1 MEHFPD
7 NSKLQQYGSIIL
19 SKLSSFECYPLGFF
33 EHGGIKALI
42 SAMTTHSLDAS
53 IQEAACFTLLNLC
66 SHINLKEAMSNDG
79 AIDSI
84 AMVMHTT
91 NLLTQELGCTKWW
104 NSGYHKYR
112 AASHRVCRCAR
123 NGLWLFVKFGFGI
136 DVIVL
141 AMVLHPEERLV
152 QEKAVNC

>member
-1 MEHFPD
+1 
-7 NSKLQQYGSIIL
+7 
-19 SKLSSFECYPLGFF
+19 
-33 EHGGIKALI
+33 
-42 SAMTTHSLDAS
+42 
-53 IQEAACFTLLNLC
+53 
-66 SHINLKEAMSNDG
+66 MSNDG

-84 AMVMHTT
+84 AMVMHPT

-104 NSGYHKYR
+104 NSGYPKYH

-123 NGLWLFVKFGFGI
+123 KGLWLFVKFGFGI